1 MRVVPTRAT
10 CRKGCMAAGATP
22 GALASLLGKQDPP
35 PLAGVPGAL
44 WGGDASYLVGTKELC
59 DQVLL

>member
-1 MRVVPTRAT
+1 
-10 CRKGCMAAGATP
+10 MAAGATP

-59 DQVLL
+59 DQELL